1 MRVGELRVG
10 ELRVGEMR
18 VGKLRIGEM
27 RPNLANTPEVRAI
40 IQSQLHEYSLQSF
53 SGSQNVF
60 SKELTP
66 LEPSSPGHS
75 QIYLA
80 AVEVE
85 VASGRGYT
93 FRLNFRF

>member
-10 ELRVGEMR
+10 
-18 VGKLRIGEM
+18 KFRIGEM

-53 SGSQNVF
+53 SGSQNAF

-66 LEPSSPGHS
+66 LEPSSPSHS

-85 VASGRGYT
+85 VASDEAT
-93 FRLNFRF
+93 LLIKVQFSLNLLF